1 MVVLMCDFVADKI
14 AFLLFGDRFHLF
26 EIYITIAVALNSS
39 EVGILP
45 QSGIDSQQTNVKL
58 AASTVQY
65 QILYTQI
72 GISDTFH
79 HVFFFV
85 HFSSSLKQHTHTQI
99 HGHRLQHIVCCVVHS
114 TKITHSLQ
122 TRALPK
128 HYQRKAASATA
139 TTEYP
144 ENRWIFSKSLIN
156 WCVRDFHLKNLC

>member
-65 QILYTQI
+65 
-72 GISDTFH
+72 
-79 HVFFFV
+79 
-85 HFSSSLKQHTHTQI
+85 
-99 HGHRLQHIVCCVVHS
+99 
-114 TKITHSLQ
+114 
-122 TRALPK
+122 
-128 HYQRKAASATA
+128 
-139 TTEYP
+139 
-144 ENRWIFSKSLIN
+144 
-156 WCVRDFHLKNLC
+156 